1 MFSGGEPRRS
11 RRISQLARRRACG
24 VRCGRLD
31 VWGVCGEWRP
41 TERGDAVS
49 SGDKRRRSAV
59 THTTPAAGRSRS
71 PTRGNRNE
79 WVDGERELR

>member
-1 MFSGGEPRRS
+1 VVRCSPAASPAGAGGSASWPD
-11 RRISQLARRRACG
+11 AA
-24 VRCGRLD
+24 RCGRLD